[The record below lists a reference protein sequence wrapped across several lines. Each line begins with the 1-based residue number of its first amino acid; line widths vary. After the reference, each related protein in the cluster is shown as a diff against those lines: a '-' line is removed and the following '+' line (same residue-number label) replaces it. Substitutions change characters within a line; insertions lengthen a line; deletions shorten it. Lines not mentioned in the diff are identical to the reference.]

1 MAMDTESRPQ
11 NDGRRRGVFWIL
23 AALVM
28 TGLVAGYSWLRGL
41 PKDR

>member
-1 MAMDTESRPQ
+1 MDTESHPQ
-11 NDGRRRGVFWIL
+11 GAGRRRGIFCIL
-23 AALVM
+23 AALVL